1 MSNIWGMSPDQ
12 SLKGEE
18 GKIHSFLHP
27 KRQLSVKISTF
38 LNVDKHAQ
46 SKMCFSPG
54 SLCKLYSCNASLG
67 YSSASPW
74 CLIHVLLVRSDSTVH
89 FQ

>member
-38 LNVDKHAQ
+38 LNVLISLIFVDSHINVFPATEIVIPENKHE
-46 SKMCFSPG
+46 SMWS
-54 SLCKLYSCNASLG
+54 
-67 YSSASPW
+67 
-74 CLIHVLLVRSDSTVH
+74 
-89 FQ
+89 

>member
-1 MSNIWGMSPDQ
+1 MSNIWGTVPAQ
-12 SLKGEE
+12 NLKREE
-18 GKIHSFLHP
+18 VKSHSFLHP
-27 KRQLSVKISTF
+27 KRQLSVKISAF
-38 LNVDKHAQ
+38 LNVDKHAH
-46 SKMCFSPG
+46 SKMCFFPG

-74 CLIHVLLVRSDSTVH
+74 CLIHVLLVRSDSTVR